1 MLIILLTCPV
11 IFLTANEA
19 IAHPTLTS
27 TEMGCVTAKSHDFC
41 LQNGSFLI
49 AGLTIRFK
57 VFILA
62 IMWTK
67 SHCAWE
73 RNRKGQ
79 RLQSDAASMLTKP
92 CIFLAGPNFRFLSHP
107 TAGLKTTVIYLI
119 FIHKCINTNHFA
131 AYNKSP
137 AHSVHFKEST
147 PSSEVPFQWHET
159 IIYLKGT

>member
-49 AGLTIRFK
+49 AGLTILFK

-62 IMWTK
+62 IM
-67 SHCAWE
+67 
-73 RNRKGQ
+73 
-79 RLQSDAASMLTKP
+79 
-92 CIFLAGPNFRFLSHP
+92 
-107 TAGLKTTVIYLI
+107 
-119 FIHKCINTNHFA
+119 
-131 AYNKSP
+131 
-137 AHSVHFKEST
+137 
-147 PSSEVPFQWHET
+147 
-159 IIYLKGT
+159 